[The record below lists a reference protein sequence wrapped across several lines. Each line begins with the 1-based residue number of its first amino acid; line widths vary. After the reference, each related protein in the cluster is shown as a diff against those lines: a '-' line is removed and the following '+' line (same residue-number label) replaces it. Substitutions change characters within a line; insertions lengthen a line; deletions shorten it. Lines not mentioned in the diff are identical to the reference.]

1 MKLQQVL
8 SRVRQAVDD
17 YHMVEENDYIAVG
30 ISGGKVLRFYTPYMN
45 CRNFIP
51 CLLSFRQSL

>member
-17 YHMVEENDYIAVG
+17 YHMVEENDCIAVG
-30 ISGGKVLRFYTPYMN
+30 ISRRK
-45 CRNFIP
+45 
-51 CLLSFRQSL
+51 RQSYASIRPA